1 MSDVSVSKRKNGKWE
16 VRWRDSSGRRRSRS
30 VTFKRDAD
38 RFATEIRRQ
47 QQVGNLVDL
56 ERGLVLLAD
65 FVVEY
70 WRDYAI
76 PNLAP
81 RTRDVY
87 GRVWEKHVRPRIGGL
102 PLRTARGTVRKISR
116 PCRAAA
122 SAPPPRRRPSQPL
135 TALPEDCR

>member
-87 GRVWEKHVRPRIGGL
+87 GASGRSTCVPG
-102 PLRTARGTVRKISR
+102 S
-116 PCRAAA
+116 AAFR
-122 SAPPPRRRPSQPL
+122 SVSSPRRR
-135 TALPEDCR
+135 

>member
-30 VTFKRDAD
+30 VSFKRDAD

-81 RTRDVY
+81 RTPRC
-87 GRVWEKHVRPRIGGL
+87 VRTRLGE
-102 PLRTARGTVRKISR
+102 ARAPPDRW
-116 PCRAAA
+116 P
-122 SAPPPRRRPSQPL
+122 SAP
-135 TALPEDCR
+135 